1 MKQVRMLRRW
11 LLLAVFILL
20 MIALFQWDPAQQ
32 LFQTVEEQG
41 IDAGAYFY
49 TEAEVS
55 YQSEA
60 YIRESLDFSG
70 ATSQGEL
77 AAAVVIG
84 ASLFGLILWLGYK
97 YVLKE

>member
-1 MKQVRMLRRW
+1 MKQVRLLRRW
-11 LLLAVFILL
+11 LLVAAFILL

-32 LFQTVEEQG
+32 LFQSAEEQG
-41 IDAGAYFY
+41 IDTGAYFY
-49 TEAEVS
+49 TETEVS
-55 YQSEA
+55 YQSES
-60 YIRESLDFSG
+60 YIRESLEFTG
-70 ATSQGEL
+70 ATSEGEL